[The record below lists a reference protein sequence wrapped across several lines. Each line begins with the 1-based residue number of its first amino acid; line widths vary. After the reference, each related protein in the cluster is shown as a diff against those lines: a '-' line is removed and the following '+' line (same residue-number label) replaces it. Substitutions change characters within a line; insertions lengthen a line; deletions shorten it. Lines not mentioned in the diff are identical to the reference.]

1 MRNPFLLKL
10 GTCISVLFTVLVGS
24 KAQTVSYSHAVD
36 LGLSVK
42 WADMNVGASTPT
54 GYGNH
59 YAWGETETRNSF
71 TEEDYKY
78 YINGEYKYIGKNI
91 AGTRYDVA
99 RMKWGGRWRMPS
111 KEQFQELEKLC
122 TWRWGKLNGVR
133 GWKVIGPNGNYI
145 FFPATMDNGMTC
157 RYWSSSVFRE
167 DQPDRAWSLSIAF
180 NNQIV
185 EDNKPIFN
193 WGEFGSREWGQ
204 CVRPVL
210 P

>member
-1 MRNPFLLKL
+1 
-10 GTCISVLFTVLVGS
+10 
-24 KAQTVSYSHAVD
+24 
-36 LGLSVK
+36 
-42 WADMNVGASTPT
+42 
-54 GYGNH
+54 
-59 YAWGETETRNSF
+59 
-71 TEEDYKY
+71 
-78 YINGEYKYIGKNI
+78 
-91 AGTRYDVA
+91 
-99 RMKWGGRWRMPS
+99 MKWGGRWRMPS
-111 KEQFQELEKLC
+111 KEQFEELEKLC
-122 TWRWGKLNGVR
+122 TWRWGKLNGVK

-193 WGEFGSREWGQ
+193 WFEFGSREWGQ